1 MTDKFFDMLYNL
13 GGNLPVFFL
22 FCSDF
27 ERKHPRDVSLH
38 FFALEE
44 GHNVQPIMWLSC
56 LKISGNFTVS
66 LSQFGKSPIFDKCF
80 VVHNPQKLHLQAFL

>member
-22 FCSDF
+22 FCLDF
-27 ERKHPRDVSLH
+27 EIRDVSLH

-44 GHNVQPIMWLSC
+44 GHNVQPI
-56 LKISGNFTVS
+56 T
-66 LSQFGKSPIFDKCF
+66 
-80 VVHNPQKLHLQAFL
+80 